1 MPHINIH
8 LSNGDFI
15 STEMYDEVDSLS
27 QRMHMVENA
36 IKNHEI
42 IRGIY
47 TTSLGAMRNANILIS
62 KKKVVVIT
70 CAHSNG
76 KDTHE

>member
-1 MPHINIH
+1 MADIYIH

-15 STEMYDEVDSLS
+15 ATNMYEEVPSLPD
-27 QRMHMVENA
+27 RMHLIEDA
-36 IKNHEI
+36 INDRKLI
-42 IRGIY
+42 KGMY

-70 CAHSNG
+70 SANG
-76 KDTHE
+76 KENNE

>member
-1 MPHINIH
+1 MPDIYIH

-15 STEMYDEVDSLS
+15 ATSMYDDVVSLS
-27 QRMHMVENA
+27 DRMHLIEDA
-36 IKNHEI
+36 IKDGELI
-42 IRGIY
+42 SGMY

-70 CAHSNG
+70 SANG
-76 KDTHE
+76 KASHE

>member
-1 MPHINIH
+1 MSNINIH

-15 STEMYDEVDSLS
+15 STDMYADVTSLS
-27 QRMHMVENA
+27 QRMHMIEDA
-36 IKNHEI
+36 IKDREV

-70 CAHSNG
+70 CAHASG
-76 KDTHE
+76 KDTYE